1 MRVRDPE
8 GSQYHRDPDEIWTTS
23 CVLSAAK
30 RVIMR
35 IIVGIGTFLVTEVVS
50 TGRGGTAP
58 QMIELHPGFLVVGR
72 PPVCSSHAH
81 FTRIGALL
89 MHTSEIVGENEYDV

>member
-30 RVIMR
+30 RAIMR
-35 IIVGIGTFLVTEVVS
+35 IIAGIGTFPVTEVVS
-50 TGRGGTAP
+50 TGRGDTPP
-58 QMIELHPGFLVVGR
+58 QMIEFHPGFLVVGR

-81 FTRIGALL
+81 ITHIGALL
-89 MHTSEIVGENEYDV
+89 MHTSETVSGNKYDV